1 MSVEQYLPCRTSN
14 LPLYSDH
21 KQNARFSFWH
31 SEVMSLN
38 TLFLTL
44 TDANLCHSDAN
55 HCHRARMVE
64 KTPPLPLY
72 SLSKP

>member
-1 MSVEQYLPCRTSN
+1 M
-14 LPLYSDH
+14 
-21 KQNARFSFWH
+21 QNARFSFWH

-44 TDANLCHSDAN
+44 TDANLCHTDAN
-55 HCHRARMVE
+55 HCHRAREVE
-64 KTPPLPLY
+64 KMPPLPLY